1 MKNEKNV
8 KETFGERVLRLLKEQ
23 DISQKDFAQDI
34 GATESAVSKY
44 ISDDRTPRM
53 EILANMATALGVTV
67 DYLVTGKE
75 NEDKIPFTILTRN
88 IENLNIEQQQKI
100 ITLIIKH
107 LGGK

>member
-1 MKNEKNV
+1 M
-8 KETFGERVLRLLKEQ
+8 RLLKEQ